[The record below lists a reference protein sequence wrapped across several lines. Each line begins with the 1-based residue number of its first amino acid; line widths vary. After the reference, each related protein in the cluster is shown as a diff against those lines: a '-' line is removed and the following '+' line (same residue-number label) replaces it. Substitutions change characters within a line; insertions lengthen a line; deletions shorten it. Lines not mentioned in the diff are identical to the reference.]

1 MVSVLYDRHQYRIP
15 ENRDLTRLC
24 ESLNRRRERVK
35 IGARTGRLRMF
46 RSFFDFGD
54 LIRLIAKQ
62 RLVVEAKKLF
72 VRNEHPF
79 RSGSTK

>member
-1 MVSVLYDRHQYRIP
+1 MLSVLANRHQYRIP
-15 ENRDLTRLC
+15 ANRDLIRLC
-24 ESLNRRRERVK
+24 ESLNRRWEYVK

-62 RLVVEAKKLF
+62 RLVVEAKRLF
-72 VRNEHPF
+72 VRN
-79 RSGSTK
+79 

>member
-1 MVSVLYDRHQYRIP
+1 MLSVLADSNQYRIP
-15 ENRDLTRLC
+15 ANRDLIRLC
-24 ESLNRRRERVK
+24 ESLNRRWERVK

-62 RLVVEAKKLF
+62 RLVVEEK
-72 VRNEHPF
+72 N
-79 RSGSTK
+79 SS

>member
-1 MVSVLYDRHQYRIP
+1 MLSVLYDWHQYRIP
-15 ENRDLTRLC
+15 ANRDLTRLC

-54 LIRLIAKQ
+54 LICLIAKQ
-62 RLVVEAKKLF
+62 RLVVEEKI
-72 VRNEHPF
+72 VRE
-79 RSGSTK
+79 K